1 MSMSTIK
8 AQFSDLLRSNMFEV
22 IIEPPKALGVV
33 DENGGN
39 LLKFLVATCDFP
51 FETIQTN
58 PYDALSRKF
67 MYATGVDFDPFNIT
81 FLLDSGGR
89 VLEIFQ
95 NWKNLI
101 VNVDHKMGYYDDYIG
116 RMTIT
121 MIDRMKQPIFGVV
134 LNEVYPT
141 TRTNIQLSY
150 AQLDS
155 AAELSVGFV
164 YNRPMYYKANQPLYS
179 GVDWYKTK
187 SYQQSMYGVVGRTV
201 DDLTGKT
208 YQSTYSPLGGDFLQ
222 FNPFKDQIGGALSKI
237 QQQIS
242 STLNKLDL
250 GSLTKVKLPVIGNVG
265 SIFDTSKM
273 VNSVSKTVQMKMNEM
288 QNNITQKYKDLQ
300 SKSVD
305 RIKSSISNSISKIF
319 KF

>member
-58 PYDALSRKF
+58 QYYALSRKF
-67 MYATGVDFDPFNIT
+67 MYATEVDFDPFNIT

-208 YQSTYSPLGGDFLQ
+208 YQGTYSPLGSDFLQ
-222 FNPFKDQIGGALSKI
+222 FNPFKDQVGSALSKI